1 MDASFFQPPRA
12 IPFFQP
18 EFSIF
23 VLSPPARTGHD
34 APMKRLAPSFPQRGR
49 ISVFSGV
56 PNSRKNR
63 LFKAFP
69 SFSRHARTSGIPVA
83 TTTA

>member
-18 EFSIF
+18 ESSIF

-34 APMKRLAPSFPQRGR
+34 APMTRLSPSFPQRGR

-56 PNSRKNR
+56 PNSRKNCF
-63 LFKAFP
+63 FKAFP
-69 SFSRHARTSGIPVA
+69 SFSRNRRHPGTPVLI
-83 TTTA
+83 TTA